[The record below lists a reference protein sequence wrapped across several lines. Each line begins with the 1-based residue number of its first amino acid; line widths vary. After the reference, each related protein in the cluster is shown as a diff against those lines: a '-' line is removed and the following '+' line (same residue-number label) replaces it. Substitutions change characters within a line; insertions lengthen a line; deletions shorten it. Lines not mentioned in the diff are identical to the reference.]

1 MSFAQHLFQSQ
12 AGGFRLSKQ
21 LTQVVESTY
30 NRRVLRYAYDA
41 TAQGEFRSP

>member
-1 MSFAQHLFQSQ
+1 MLITQQPIRALP
-12 AGGFRLSKQ
+12 AGFSLTNQ